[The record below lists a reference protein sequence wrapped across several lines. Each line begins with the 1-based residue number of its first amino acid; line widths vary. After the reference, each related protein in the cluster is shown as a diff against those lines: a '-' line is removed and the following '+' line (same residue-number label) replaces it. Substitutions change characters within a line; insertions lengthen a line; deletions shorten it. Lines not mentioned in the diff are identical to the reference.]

1 MDTKVM
7 GRILSV
13 FAKEQK
19 VHEHSSVPGVLLSR
33 VRDVKVI
40 KRFVPRRSILKW
52 SSLNG
57 IY

>member
-13 FAKEQK
+13 FAKEQE
-19 VHEHSSVPGVLLSR
+19 VHEHNSVPGVLLSR

-40 KRFVPRRSILKW
+40 RRFVPRRTIVK
-52 SSLNG
+52 
-57 IY
+57 